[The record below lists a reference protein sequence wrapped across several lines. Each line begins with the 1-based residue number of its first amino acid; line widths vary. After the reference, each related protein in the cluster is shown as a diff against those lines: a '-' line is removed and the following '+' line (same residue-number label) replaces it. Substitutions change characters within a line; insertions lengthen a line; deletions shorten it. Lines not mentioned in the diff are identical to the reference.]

1 MGEKVAFMIGSMTW
15 WAGPGV
21 WWNASRECNE
31 VKTSLP
37 NLAEEHRSPF
47 DLRCLD

>member
-15 WAGPGV
+15 WAGSDRTWG
-21 WWNASRECNE
+21 NASRECNE

-37 NLAEEHRSPF
+37 NLPTEPRRGTSQPV
-47 DLRCLD
+47 